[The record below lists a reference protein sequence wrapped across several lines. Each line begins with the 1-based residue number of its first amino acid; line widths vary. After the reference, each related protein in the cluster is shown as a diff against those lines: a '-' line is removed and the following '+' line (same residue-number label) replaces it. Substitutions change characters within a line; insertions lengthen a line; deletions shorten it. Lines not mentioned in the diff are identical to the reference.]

1 MYWRGIDATRLGGV
15 VVCGVF
21 FLCLSF
27 YFIYFAFLVSG
38 FRLCGSYFVVRW
50 WSKEMLGGVYFVYV
64 GVFVG

>member
-1 MYWRGIDATRLGGV
+1 M
-15 VVCGVF
+15 VF
-21 FLCLSF
+21 FSCVYRFVLSIL
-27 YFIYFAFLVSG
+27 YFLVSG